1 MARRADGGPAAS
13 RPHERWAAPDRDL
26 LTLVSPAAM
35 GAPAGGSDAAGRRR
49 YNCRMQAV
57 ELMVVRAAIADARGI
72 CDLVN
77 TFARRGEML
86 PRTMAEVYEN
96 LRDFY
101 VVRDEAGAVLACGG
115 LHILWEDLAEIKSL
129 AVRED
134 LQGRGLGQRIVAA
147 CLDEAAAIG
156 IKTAFALTYRPG
168 FFEKLGF
175 RQADVMTLPRKVW
188 GECYR
193 CPKFP
198 GCNEIA
204 MVREVGG

>member
-1 MARRADGGPAAS
+1 
-13 RPHERWAAPDRDL
+13 
-26 LTLVSPAAM
+26 
-35 GAPAGGSDAAGRRR
+35 
-49 YNCRMQAV
+49 
-57 ELMVVRAAIADARGI
+57 
-72 CDLVN
+72 VN

-86 PRTMAEVYEN
+86 PRTMAEVYQN

-101 VVRDEAGAVLACGG
+101 VVRDDRGETVACGG
-115 LHILWEDLAEIKSL
+115 LHILWEDMGEIKSL

-147 CLDEAAAIG
+147 CVEEARQLGLA
-156 IKTAFALTYRPG
+156 TAFALTYRPG
-168 FFEKLGF
+168 FFEKIGF
-175 RQADVMTLPRKVW
+175 TQADVMTLPRKVW

-204 MVREVGG
+204 MVRPVQP

>member
-1 MARRADGGPAAS
+1 MTTS
-13 RPHERWAAPDRDL
+13 TERI
-26 LTLVSPAAM
+26 
-35 GAPAGGSDAAGRRR
+35 
-49 YNCRMQAV
+49 
-57 ELMVVRAAIADARGI
+57 VRATIGDARGI

-77 TFARRGEML
+77 TFARKGEML
-86 PRTMAEVYEN
+86 PRTMSEVYQN

-101 VVRDEAGAVLACGG
+101 VVRENDDVVACGG
-115 LHILWEDLAEIKSL
+115 LHIIWEDMGEIKSL

-134 LQGRGLGQRIVAA
+134 IQGRGLGARIVDA
-147 CLDEAAAIG
+147 CIDEAKELG
-156 IKTAFALTYRPG
+156 LQTAFALTYRPG

-175 RQADVMTLPRKVW
+175 TQADVMTLPRKVW

-204 MVREVGG
+204 MVRPLSSEREGQA

>member
-1 MARRADGGPAAS
+1 MTTATAR
-13 RPHERWAAPDRDL
+13 
-26 LTLVSPAAM
+26 
-35 GAPAGGSDAAGRRR
+35 
-49 YNCRMQAV
+49 
-57 ELMVVRAAIADARGI
+57 VVRAAIADAQAI
-72 CDLVN
+72 HDLVN
-77 TFARRGEML
+77 TFARKGEML

-101 VVRDEAGAVLACGG
+101 VVRGEDGTPVACGG
-115 LHILWEDLAEIKSL
+115 LHILWQDLAEIKSL

-134 LQGRGLGQRIVAA
+134 LQGQRLGQKIVEA
-147 CLDEAAAIG
+147 CLAEAREIG
-156 IKTAFALTYRPG
+156 LATVFALTYRPA
-168 FFEKLGF
+168 FFERQGF

-204 MVREVGG
+204 MVIDVGSAG

>member
-1 MARRADGGPAAS
+1 MATSTHQLLRAS
-13 RPHERWAAPDRDL
+13 
-26 LTLVSPAAM
+26 
-35 GAPAGGSDAAGRRR
+35 
-49 YNCRMQAV
+49 
-57 ELMVVRAAIADARGI
+57 IADAKPI

-86 PRTMAEVYEN
+86 PRTMAEVYQN

-101 VVRDEAGAVLACGG
+101 VVRDDSGETIACGG

-134 LQGRGLGQRIVAA
+134 MQGLGLGQRIVEA
-147 CLDEAAAIG
+147 CVEEARQLG
-156 IKTAFALTYRPG
+156 LTTAFALTYRPG

-175 RQADVMTLPRKVW
+175 TQADVMTLPRKVW

-204 MVREVGG
+204 MVRPVNP

>member
-1 MARRADGGPAAS
+1 M
-13 RPHERWAAPDRDL
+13 
-26 LTLVSPAAM
+26 T
-35 GAPAGGSDAAGRRR
+35 APATSIA
-49 YNCRMQAV
+49 
-57 ELMVVRAAIADARGI
+57 RAAIADARGI

-77 TFARRGEML
+77 SFAAKGEML
-86 PRTMAEVYEN
+86 PRTMSEVYQN

-101 VVRDEAGAVLACGG
+101 VVRGDGGEVVACGG
-115 LHILWEDLAEIKSL
+115 LHIIWEDMGEIKSL

-134 LQGRGLGQRIVAA
+134 AQSRGLGARLVEA
-147 CLDEAAAIG
+147 CIDEARALG
-156 IKTAFALTYRPG
+156 LQTAFALTYRPG

-175 RQADVMTLPRKVW
+175 TQADVMSLPRKVW

-204 MVREVGG
+204 MVRPLEPRATA

>member
-1 MARRADGGPAAS
+1 MTTTETYTVA
-13 RPHERWAAPDRDL
+13 
-26 LTLVSPAAM
+26 
-35 GAPAGGSDAAGRRR
+35 
-49 YNCRMQAV
+49 
-57 ELMVVRAAIADARGI
+57 RAAIADAQAI
-72 CDLVN
+72 HDLVN
-77 TFARRGEML
+77 TFARKGEML

-101 VVRDEAGAVLACGG
+101 VVRDEAGTAVACGG

-134 LQGRGLGQRIVAA
+134 LQGRRLGARIVEA
-147 CLDEAAAIG
+147 CLEEARGIG
-156 IKTAFALTYRPG
+156 LKTAFALTYRPG
-168 FFEKLGF
+168 FFERMGF
-175 RQADVMTLPRKVW
+175 AQADVMTLPRKVW

-204 MVREVGG
+204 MVLELGTEN

>member
-1 MARRADGGPAAS
+1 MTT
-13 RPHERWAAPDRDL
+13 AAP
-26 LTLVSPAAM
+26 T
-35 GAPAGGSDAAGRRR
+35 
-49 YNCRMQAV
+49 
-57 ELMVVRAAIADARGI
+57 VVRAQIADAQAI

-77 TFARRGEML
+77 TFARKGEML
-86 PRTMAEVYEN
+86 PRTMSEVYQN

-101 VVRDEAGAVLACGG
+101 VVRDGGAVVGCGA
-115 LHILWEDLAEIKSL
+115 LHILWEDLGEIKSL

-134 LQGRGLGQRIVAA
+134 QQGGGLGARIVEA
-147 CLDEAAAIG
+147 CLDEARQLG
-156 IKTAFALTYRPG
+156 LQTAFALTYRPG

-175 RQADVMTLPRKVW
+175 TQADVMTLPRKVW

-204 MVREVGG
+204 MVRPVTA

>member
-1 MARRADGGPAAS
+1 MTTS
-13 RPHERWAAPDRDL
+13 TS
-26 LTLVSPAAM
+26 TLVRASI
-35 GAPAGGSDAAGRRR
+35 SDAK
-49 YNCRMQAV
+49 
-57 ELMVVRAAIADARGI
+57 AIH
-72 CDLVN
+72 DLVN

-96 LRDFY
+96 LRDYY
-101 VVRDEAGAVLACGG
+101 VVRDAAGEAVACGG

-134 LQGRGLGQRIVAA
+134 LQGAGLGARIVDA
-147 CLDEAAAIG
+147 CLEEARQIG
-156 IKTAFALTYRPG
+156 LATAFALTYRPG

-175 RQADVMTLPRKVW
+175 AQADVMTLPRKVW

-204 MVREVGG
+204 MVRSLTA

>member
-1 MARRADGGPAAS
+1 MT
-13 RPHERWAAPDRDL
+13 APTFQL
-26 LTLVSPAAM
+26 
-35 GAPAGGSDAAGRRR
+35 
-49 YNCRMQAV
+49 
-57 ELMVVRAAIADARGI
+57 VRASIADAKAI

-86 PRTMAEVYEN
+86 PRTMAEVYGN

-101 VVRDEAGAVLACGG
+101 VVHDERGETVACGG
-115 LHILWEDLAEIKSL
+115 LHILWEDLGEIKSL

-134 LQGRGLGQRIVAA
+134 MQGRGLGQRIVEA
-147 CLDEAAAIG
+147 CVDEARQIG
-156 IKTAFALTYRPG
+156 LQTAFALTYRPG

-175 RQADVMTLPRKVW
+175 TQADVMTLPRKVW

-204 MVREVGG
+204 MVRPVAPV

>member
-1 MARRADGGPAAS
+1 MTTSTTTILRAS
-13 RPHERWAAPDRDL
+13 
-26 LTLVSPAAM
+26 
-35 GAPAGGSDAAGRRR
+35 
-49 YNCRMQAV
+49 
-57 ELMVVRAAIADARGI
+57 IADAQAI
-72 CDLVN
+72 HDLVN

-86 PRTMAEVYEN
+86 PRTMAEVFEN

-101 VVRDEAGAVLACGG
+101 VVRDDDGQTVACGG
-115 LHILWEDLAEIKSL
+115 LHILWEDLGEIKSL

-134 LQGRGLGQRIVAA
+134 MQGRGLGQRIVDA
-147 CLDEAAAIG
+147 CLDEARAIG
-156 IKTAFALTYRPG
+156 LKTAFALTYRPG

-175 RQADVMTLPRKVW
+175 AQADVMTLPRKVW

-204 MVREVGG
+204 MVRDLSAGNSA

>member
-1 MARRADGGPAAS
+1 MTTSSSSTD
-13 RPHERWAAPDRDL
+13 
-26 LTLVSPAAM
+26 
-35 GAPAGGSDAAGRRR
+35 
-49 YNCRMQAV
+49 QI
-57 ELMVVRAAIADARGI
+57 VRASIADAKAI
-72 CDLVN
+72 CELVN

-86 PRTMAEVYEN
+86 PRTMSEVYQN

-101 VVRDEAGAVLACGG
+101 VVRDESGETIACGG
-115 LHILWEDLAEIKSL
+115 LHILWEDLGEIKSL

-134 LQGRGLGQRIVAA
+134 MQGRGLGQRIVEA
-147 CLDEAAAIG
+147 CVDEAREIG
-156 IKTAFALTYRPG
+156 LATAFALTYRPG

-175 RQADVMTLPRKVW
+175 TQADVMTLPRKVW

-204 MVREVGG
+204 MVRPLADPA

>member
-1 MARRADGGPAAS
+1 MTTAS
-13 RPHERWAAPDRDL
+13 H
-26 LTLVSPAAM
+26 
-35 GAPAGGSDAAGRRR
+35 
-49 YNCRMQAV
+49 QI
-57 ELMVVRAAIADARGI
+57 VRASIGDAKAI
-72 CDLVN
+72 CELVN

-86 PRTMAEVYEN
+86 PRTMSEVYQN

-101 VVRDEAGAVLACGG
+101 VVRDERGETVACGG
-115 LHILWEDLAEIKSL
+115 LHILWEDLGEIKSL

-134 LQGRGLGQRIVAA
+134 MQGRGLGQRIVEA
-147 CLDEAAAIG
+147 CVDEAREIG
-156 IKTAFALTYRPG
+156 LSTAFALTYRPG

-175 RQADVMTLPRKVW
+175 TQADVMTLPRKVW

-204 MVREVGG
+204 MVRPLGRP

>member
-1 MARRADGGPAAS
+1 MTAI
-13 RPHERWAAPDRDL
+13 
-26 LTLVSPAAM
+26 
-35 GAPAGGSDAAGRRR
+35 APA
-49 YNCRMQAV
+49 
-57 ELMVVRAAIADARGI
+57 LVRAQVADAKPI

-77 TFARRGEML
+77 TFARKGEML
-86 PRTMAEVYEN
+86 PRTMSEVYQN

-101 VVRDEAGAVLACGG
+101 VVREEHEVVACGA

-134 LQGRGLGQRIVAA
+134 RQGQGLGARIVAA
-147 CLDEAAAIG
+147 CIEEARDLG
-156 IKTAFALTYRPG
+156 LETAFALTYRPG
-168 FFEKLGF
+168 FFERLGF
-175 RQADVMTLPRKVW
+175 VQADVMTLPRKVW

-204 MVREVGG
+204 MVRPVNQ

>member
-1 MARRADGGPAAS
+1 MTASTYQLARAS
-13 RPHERWAAPDRDL
+13 
-26 LTLVSPAAM
+26 
-35 GAPAGGSDAAGRRR
+35 
-49 YNCRMQAV
+49 
-57 ELMVVRAAIADARGI
+57 IADAKAI
-72 CDLVN
+72 HDLIN
-77 TFARRGEML
+77 TFARKGEML

-101 VVRDEAGAVLACGG
+101 VVRDEAGLAVACGG

-134 LQGRGLGQRIVAA
+134 MQGMRLGARLVEA
-147 CLDEAAAIG
+147 CLSEAREIG
-156 IKTAFALTYRPG
+156 IATAFALTYRPG
-168 FFEKLGF
+168 FFEKMGF
-175 RQADVMTLPRKVW
+175 AQADVMTLPRKVW

-204 MVREVGG
+204 MVRDVGAAASP